1 MTFWSRFFSEFE
13 RIRDQNEVRRVDWG
27 MMRR

>member
-1 MTFWSRFFSEFE
+1 MTFWSRFFSETE